1 MSEKK
6 GLKTPASHVARLLA
20 VAAVRRLASRRATGS
35 LSAGWV
41 TRCVHTRAAR
51 LHHGGHF
58 RSLSCSFS
66 RPSFP
71 RPSCPPATRGRPSA
85 HRGAC
90 VSRLPPYRPW
100 GCLGSL
106 REVMSV
112 RRIVLLG
119 SVAVDMWGF
128 SEPDKQGSPPARAP
142 LLPPVPACLL
152 VCEVLSV
159 NRLGESF
166 EHAPVQPLVRVA
178 GALCCLCVV
187 EADHHCVARPRL
199 YRG

>member
-1 MSEKK
+1 MQSQEASEASRVEMSEKK
-6 GLKTPASHVARLLA
+6 GVKTPASHVARLLA

-41 TRCVHTRAAR
+41 TRRAHTRAAR

-90 VSRLPPYRPW
+90 VSHLPPYLPW

-128 SEPDKQGSPPARAP
+128 SEPDKQGSPPMRG
-142 LLPPVPACLL
+142 PPYSRLSLL
-152 VCEVLSV
+152 V
-159 NRLGESF
+159 F
-166 EHAPVQPLVRVA
+166 
-178 GALCCLCVV
+178 LCVKS
-187 EADHHCVARPRL
+187 CR
-199 YRG
+199 

>member
-1 MSEKK
+1 MCIRRRHRRRVASRCPKRR
-6 GLKTPASHVARLLA
+6 LKTPASHVARLLA
-20 VAAVRRLASRRATGS
+20 AAAARRVASQRATGG

-41 TRCVHTRAAR
+41 TRRAHTRAAR
-51 LHHGGHF
+51 IHHGGHF

-66 RPSFP
+66 RPSFS

-90 VSRLPPYRPW
+90 VSHLPPYRPW

-128 SEPDKQGSPPARAP
+128 SEPDKQGSPPKRG
-142 LLPPVPACLL
+142 PPYSRLSLL
-152 VCEVLSV
+152 V
-159 NRLGESF
+159 F
-166 EHAPVQPLVRVA
+166 W
-178 GALCCLCVV
+178 CVKS
-187 EADHHCVARPRL
+187 CRGSPRRTL
-199 YRG
+199 